1 MEIKQRKDQ
10 KVLRE
15 EERAIVRAFEVDL
28 EPVISIAKR
37 YEVTRAYIYKILKY
51 NGVDTTKS
59 GSNARQETI
68 CRFCGATIIVTRG
81 RLRQKKNI
89 YCSNKCWLN
98 HLKKIR
104 IGKTDRYGGMIGRE
118 TVRML
123 WKGLTKEMVVHHVDG
138 DEKNNHVSNLLVY
151 ATQGDHLRAHRGY
164 PATPVWVGA
173 EHIDDWQKCLDLGL
187 DFRPLKELPEE
198 NKDEHLS

>member
-1 MEIKQRKDQ
+1 MEIKKRVNQ
-10 KVLRE
+10 KISKE
-15 EERAIVRAFEVDL
+15 DEGAIVSAFTVDL
-28 EPVISIAKR
+28 EPARSIAQR
-37 YEVTRAYIYKILKY
+37 YGVTRTYIYKILKY

-59 GSNARQETI
+59 GSNARQEVS
-68 CRFCGATIIVTRG
+68 CHFCGATIIVTRG

-164 PATPVWVGA
+164 PATPVWTGA
-173 EHIDDWQKCLDLGL
+173 DHIDVWQKLIDLGC
-187 DFRPLKELPEE
+187 DFRPTKELKEE
-198 NKDEHLS
+198 D